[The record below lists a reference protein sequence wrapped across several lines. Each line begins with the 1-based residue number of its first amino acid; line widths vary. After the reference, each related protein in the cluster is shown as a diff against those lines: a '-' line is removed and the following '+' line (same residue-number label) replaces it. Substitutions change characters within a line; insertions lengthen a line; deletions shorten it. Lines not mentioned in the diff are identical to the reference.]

1 MVTDRISLNLIYVH
15 LKQFRA
21 NQGEIDNIQIAVYD
35 HESDFTKT
43 IYFSS
48 IENLK
53 LFIDEFA
60 PLVHFKDIECFP
72 LKMFELKSFNTY
84 VQYESSGS
92 NKNYIINNSRLF
104 ETTSRNI
111 HKANL
116 DIFNKS
122 YVLRFLEV
130 YNQWMTFKLDEYIL
144 IQRNYIDCGY
154 IQTFYESELKKLKEL
169 YQKNK

>member
-21 NQGEIDNIQIAVYD
+21 NQGPINNIQIAVYD

-43 IYFSS
+43 IHFSS

-53 LFIDEFA
+53 EFIDRFA
-60 PLVHFKDIECFP
+60 PLIQFSDVECFP
-72 LKMFELKSFNTY
+72 LKMFELKSFNTIVDY
-84 VQYESSGS
+84 GTSSS
-92 NKNYIINNSRLF
+92 NKNYIINDSRVF
-104 ETTSRNI
+104 GTTSRNI

-122 YVLRFLEV
+122 YVPRFMEV
-130 YNQWMTFKLDEYIL
+130 YNQWLTFKLDEYIL

-154 IQTFYESELKKLKEL
+154 IQTFYESELIKLKEL